1 MRLGT
6 LLAERLLYAP
16 SLGFCM
22 LLSLIAYELA
32 KYVCGTISLLY
43 NLYLGSGIGIINK
56 TSDRKNDKSHGSA
69 NDKKLN
75 SIVENYL
82 SKYVPNESVKGFFSK
97 SLYWIIILTIAVLYT
112 SKTVRTIQHILFFSI
127 SRVIYIV

>member
-16 SLGFCM
+16 SLGYCM
-22 LLSLIAYELA
+22 LLSLITYEVA
-32 KYVCGTISLLY
+32 KYVCGTTFLFY
-43 NLYLGSGIGIINK
+43 NLYLSSGIGIINK
-56 TSDRKNDKSHGSA
+56 TSDRKNDKSPGSA

-97 SLYWIIILTIAVLYT
+97 SLYCIMIFTIAVLYT
-112 SKTVRTIQHILFFSI
+112 SKTVRTMQYILLF
-127 SRVIYIV
+127 